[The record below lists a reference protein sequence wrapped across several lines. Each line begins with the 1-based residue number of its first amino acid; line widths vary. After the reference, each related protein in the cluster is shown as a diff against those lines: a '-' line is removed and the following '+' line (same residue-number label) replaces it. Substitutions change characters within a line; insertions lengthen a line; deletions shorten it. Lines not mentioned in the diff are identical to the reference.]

1 MIIYNVTVSLS
12 PEIEKDW
19 LNWMKSKH
27 IADVMNTKMFSEYR
41 LSKVLTDPEE
51 GGINYAIQY
60 TCESMKKLEE
70 YQSLFAPKLQKE
82 HTDRYQDKFIAIRTL
97 LEVIQ

>member
-27 IADVMNTKMFSEYR
+27 IADVMKER
-41 LSKVLTDPEE
+41 PQEAVAEQEEEE
-51 GGINYAIQY
+51 GQG
-60 TCESMKKLEE
+60 
-70 YQSLFAPKLQKE
+70 P
-82 HTDRYQDKFIAIRTL
+82 
-97 LEVIQ
+97 